1 MRTCSWRLQL
11 AQLLPPAWP
20 ASLTIAEQWRKH
32 NARIHAA
39 SGLFYVRSTKGGSVC
54 LLTTHICFFGNV
66 PWLFGQ
72 NKTPWKASC
81 WFAPNPYT
89 NVCRSLKILHVWA
102 GRQPLHRQLC
112 VFCVCVCLSERHRE
126 ALTQSWLDFQTDK
139 PVILL
144 LLVCKQIQ
152 VCKSL
157 ENLLSTKDKVMS
169 LWMDADTRNNTQVF
183 LIDASYLYLH
193 GWCWSCHPLNNFDSV
208 SPWFRFV

>member
-11 AQLLPPAWP
+11 AQLLPPVWP

-66 PWLFGQ
+66 PSLFGQ
-72 NKTPWKASC
+72 NKTTVEGELSVCPNSQHECLSLLTPSKFYTSVLAGSPCIDSC
-81 WFAPNPYT
+81 
-89 NVCRSLKILHVWA
+89 VCFV
-102 GRQPLHRQLC
+102 
-112 VFCVCVCLSERHRE
+112 CVCVSERHRE
-126 ALTQSWLDFQTDK
+126 ALTQSWLDFQTDQ

-144 LLVCKQIQ
+144 LWVCKQLQ

-157 ENLLSTKDKVMS
+157 KT
-169 LWMDADTRNNTQVF
+169 
-183 LIDASYLYLH
+183 Y
-193 GWCWSCHPLNNFDSV
+193 
-208 SPWFRFV
+208 